1 MDDID
6 RRIIGLLLRDGRTSV
21 TVLADSVHLSL
32 SATSQRLKNLQESG
46 AIAGFTARLSPEAVG
61 RPIDAI
67 IDIALASGSPFSE
80 LDDHLL
86 SIDDV
91 VDATHLTGP
100 FDYQVRVRCRSID
113 DLDLLLRR
121 LKEELDVRE
130 TSTRIV
136 LHTVSGFPRQPAL
149 T

>member
-1 MDDID
+1 MDALD
-6 RRIIGLLLRDGRTSV
+6 RRIIGLLVDDGRMSV
-21 TVLADSVHLSL
+21 TELADSIHLSL
-32 SATSQRLKNLQESG
+32 SATSQRLRHLQDSG
-46 AIAGFTARLSPEAVG
+46 AIAGFGARLSPEAVG

-80 LDDHLL
+80 LDEHLL

-91 VDATHLTGP
+91 VDAMHLTGP
-100 FDYQVRVRCRSID
+100 FDYQVRVRCRDID
-113 DLDLLLRR
+113 DLDRLLRR

-136 LHTVSGFPRQPAL
+136 LHTVTGFPRQPAL
-149 T
+149 S